1 MFWKG
6 FVTGFI
12 GGMVVLILTT
22 LLFSNAKDE
31 DDSVPRETETD

>member
-6 FVTGFI
+6 FITGFI
-12 GGMVVLILTT
+12 SGMVVLILTT

-31 DDSVPRETETD
+31 EVGST